1 MKDKQGVLLKKG
13 QRVVT
18 TGHTGSI
25 VIGTVSAIWAER
37 VQVKEAD
44 KPGSLIRRPEDLCV
58 LPSPALEF
66 IVDMYGQPL
75 ELGQKVLMALLDD
88 NQLVLVEAVY
98 KKHEQET
105 GNIVCVYKH
114 ESGQLWTA
122 WRKPQSVKAID
133 EDA

>member
-18 TGHTGSI
+18 TGLTGLMT
-25 VIGTVSAIWAER
+25 IGIVSAIWAER

-44 KPGSLIRRPEDLCV
+44 NPHNSLIRRPEDLCV
-58 LPSPALEF
+58 LPSAAL
-66 IVDMYGQPL
+66 DMYGQPL
-75 ELGQKVLMALLDD
+75 KLGQKVLMALSDD

-114 ESGQLWTA
+114 ESGQLLTA